1 MNSYQITETGT
12 PIVPYTISITA
23 PVNVSQELI
32 NSITVPYATN
42 TQEFTDTLTAY
53 TLNAENAYKTLSEF
67 TKQDTNRNGTY
78 TYINTGGIT
87 YNITMTWT
95 IENAE
100 IQLEA
105 STTTDLQDTAL
116 NSYLQILADNT
127 VDNYKNQW
135 GWISL

>member
-23 PVNVSQELI
+23 PINVSQELI
-32 NSITVPYATN
+32 NSITVPYTTN
-42 TQEFTDTLTAY
+42 TQEFTDTLVAY
-53 TLNAENAYKTLSEF
+53 TLNAENAYKTLPEF
-67 TKQDTNRNGTY
+67 TVQDSNRNGTY
-78 TYINTGGIT
+78 TYTNTGGIT
-87 YNITMTWT
+87 YDIVMTWT

-116 NSYLQILADNT
+116 DSYLQILADNT
-127 VDNYKNQW
+127 VNSYKNQW
-135 GWISL
+135 VWVNV